1 MRKITTL
8 ILILLFLTSTATAEL
23 TVHFLDVGQ
32 GDAAIVLC
40 DGEAMMIDGGE
51 SKYSQ
56 LIFSYLRK
64 TLNLSYI
71 DVMVASHPHAD
82 HVGGLS
88 AALNACQ
95 VGVLYT
101 PEADYPSKTW
111 DSVLKYA
118 DAQGTPVIIP
128 MPGDVFDLGGATVEV
143 LGPLWYSNNTNDLSL
158 IMRITYGDVSFL
170 FTGDAEWDEEHDL
183 VEAGID
189 INADVLKVCHHG
201 SSTSSSYVFL
211 REVSPKYAVI
221 SVGEDNQYDH
231 PTVETLSRLTDVG
244 AVIYR
249 TDEQGTIICTTDGT
263 TVTFQTER

>member
-1 MRKITTL
+1 
-8 ILILLFLTSTATAEL
+8 
-23 TVHFLDVGQ
+23 
-32 GDAAIVLC
+32 
-40 DGEAMMIDGGE
+40 
-51 SKYSQ
+51 
-56 LIFSYLRK
+56 
-64 TLNLSYI
+64 
-71 DVMVASHPHAD
+71 
-82 HVGGLS
+82 
-88 AALNACQ
+88 
-95 VGVLYT
+95 
-101 PEADYPSKTW
+101 
-111 DSVLKYA
+111 
-118 DAQGTPVIIP
+118 
-128 MPGDVFDLGGATVEV
+128 MPGDVFELGGATVEV

-158 IMRITYGDVSFL
+158 IIRITYGDVSFL
-170 FTGDAEWDEEHDL
+170 FTGDAEWEEEHDL

-189 INADVLKVCHHG
+189 ISADVLKVCHHG

>member
-1 MRKITTL
+1 MRKITIL
-8 ILILLFLTSTATAEL
+8 ILILLFLTSAASAEL

-40 DGEAMMIDGGE
+40 DGETMMIDGGE

-56 LIFSYLRK
+56 FIFAYLRK
-64 TLNLSYI
+64 TLNLDYI

-101 PEADYPSKTW
+101 PEVDYPSKTW
-111 DSVLKYA
+111 ESVLKYA
-118 DAQGTPVIIP
+118 DAQGTSVIIP

-158 IMRITYGDVSFL
+158 IIRITYGDVSFL

-211 REVSPKYAVI
+211 REVSPEYAVI
-221 SVGEDNQYDH
+221 SVGKENQYAH
-231 PTVETLSRLTDVG
+231 PTEEALGRLKDVG
-244 AVIYR
+244 AVVYR
-249 TDEQGTIICTTDGT
+249 TDEHGTIICTTNGT
-263 TVTFQTER
+263 GLVFETER

>member
-1 MRKITTL
+1 
-8 ILILLFLTSTATAEL
+8 
-23 TVHFLDVGQ
+23 
-32 GDAAIVLC
+32 
-40 DGEAMMIDGGE
+40 
-51 SKYSQ
+51 
-56 LIFSYLRK
+56 
-64 TLNLSYI
+64 
-71 DVMVASHPHAD
+71 
-82 HVGGLS
+82 
-88 AALNACQ
+88 
-95 VGVLYT
+95 
-101 PEADYPSKTW
+101 
-111 DSVLKYA
+111 
-118 DAQGTPVIIP
+118 
-128 MPGDVFDLGGATVEV
+128 MPGDVFDLGGATVEI

-211 REVSPKYAVI
+211 REVSPEYAVI
-221 SVGEDNQYDH
+221 SVGKDNQYDH

>member
-1 MRKITTL
+1 M
-8 ILILLFLTSTATAEL
+8 
-23 TVHFLDVGQ
+23 
-32 GDAAIVLC
+32 
-40 DGEAMMIDGGE
+40 
-51 SKYSQ
+51 
-56 LIFSYLRK
+56 
-64 TLNLSYI
+64 
-71 DVMVASHPHAD
+71 
-82 HVGGLS
+82 
-88 AALNACQ
+88 
-95 VGVLYT
+95 
-101 PEADYPSKTW
+101 
-111 DSVLKYA
+111 
-118 DAQGTPVIIP
+118 IIP
-128 MPGDVFDLGGATVEV
+128 MPGDVFDLGGATVEI

-211 REVSPKYAVI
+211 REVSPEYAVI
-221 SVGEDNQYDH
+221 SVGKDNQYDH

>member
-1 MRKITTL
+1 MKKITIL
-8 ILILLFLTSTATAEL
+8 ILILLFLASAASAEL
-23 TVHFLDVGQ
+23 AVHFLDVGQ

-56 LIFSYLRK
+56 FIFSYLRN
-64 TLNLSYI
+64 TLNLDYI

-82 HVGGLS
+82 HAGGLS

-101 PEADYPSKTW
+101 PETEYPSKTW
-111 DSVLKYA
+111 NNVLKYA
-118 DAQGTPVIIP
+118 EAQGTPVVIP
-128 MPGDVFDLGGATVEV
+128 MPGDSFELGGATVEI

-158 IMRITYGDVSFL
+158 IMRIKYGGVSFL

-183 VEAGID
+183 IDAGLD
-189 INADVLKVCHHG
+189 IKADVLKVCHHG
-201 SSTSSSYVFL
+201 SNTSSSYVFL
-211 REVSPKYAVI
+211 REVAPEYAVI
-221 SVGEDNQYDH
+221 SVGANNQYGH
-231 PTVETLSRLTDVG
+231 PTEEALGRLTDVG
-244 AVIYR
+244 AVIFR

-263 TVTFQTER
+263 TVSFQTEH

>member
-1 MRKITTL
+1 MKKVL
-8 ILILLFLTSTATAEL
+8 VFILALLLLVIPATAEL
-23 TVHFLDVGQ
+23 AIHYLDVGQ

-56 LIFSYLRK
+56 FIFAYLRK
-64 TLNLSYI
+64 TLNLEYI

-118 DAQGTPVIIP
+118 NAQGTPVIIP
-128 MPGDVFDLGGATVEV
+128 MPGDEFELGGATVEV

-189 INADVLKVCHHG
+189 ISADVLKVCHHG

-211 REVSPKYAVI
+211 REVSPEYAVI
-221 SVGEDNQYDH
+221 SVGEDNQYGH
-231 PTVETLSRLTDVG
+231 PTIETLSRLTDVG

-249 TDEQGTIICTTDGT
+249 TDERGTIICTTDGT
-263 TVTFQTER
+263 TVTFQTEH